1 MAILAKLLLAIVA
14 SLSAPVTVA
23 LPTLHN
29 DQPPVRFVAQENPG
43 HDDLVRRFQ
52 QGLPAPDGYRLP
64 WPGGLTREL
73 TQGEN
78 TFFTHNGTTAF
89 AYDFGLTYEPVAASR
104 AGVVT
109 MVRSD
114 QTAGGCSEAFVGGG
128 NYVVIDH
135 RDGTSAL
142 YLHLDYLGVLVKPGD
157 VVERGQIIG
166 ISGATGL
173 TCSEAG
179 NGPGPHL
186 HFQVEKTDP
195 GQYLTQSLP
204 IRFEDVPGDGVPG
217 ELSSYTSGNYPG
229 IPMSEEALALLRAGR
244 PYAVPI
250 YPEPA
255 PEPFLSDQQAAA
267 EPAPPPP
274 DGGPPAVDTPV
285 DVTTDTNVEATLSP
299 TQTPPPQPA
308 TATPVPPTAVPTDT
322 PVPPTPTSTPTPQ
335 PPTATDTPLPVPS
348 DTPVAFVS
356 QPTASATPSPTPTAT
371 PTP

>member
-1 MAILAKLLLAIVA
+1 
-14 SLSAPVTVA
+14 
-23 LPTLHN
+23 
-29 DQPPVRFVAQENPG
+29 
-43 HDDLVRRFQ
+43 
-52 QGLPAPDGYRLP
+52 
-64 WPGGLTREL
+64 
-73 TQGEN
+73 
-78 TFFTHNGTTAF
+78 
-89 AYDFGLTYEPVAASR
+89 
-104 AGVVT
+104 

-322 PVPPTPTSTPTPQ
+322 PVPPTPTSTPTPP